1 MNLYTRI
8 PLMKNKPQQFYHK
21 LPIKKAEKTYWR
33 NLMGCASGLAIAT
46 SIKSNRGDA
55 PALLVITPDALTA
68 SRLAREVQF
77 FIGSK
82 RDETQVLMFPG
93 LETLPYDYF
102 SPHEDIISQ
111 RILTLYQLPQLKS
124 GVIFVDAQ
132 TLMQRLP
139 PRNYVE
145 ANSFVLKVGEQMDFA
160 VLQQKLEKYG
170 YCCVKKV
177 MEHGEFAVRGSIIDI
192 FPMGST
198 QPLRLDLLDMEIDS
212 IRLFEVDTQRSFKTI
227 NEIKLL
233 PAKEFPLDID
243 GSQNFCASWES
254 YFGGDPLKCPMYQ
267 SVKSQATHPGIE
279 YYLPLFFSATTSL
292 FAYLPANC
300 KVITTNDVEQN
311 LYDFWE
317 EIKKRYEQLSHDQTH
332 PLLSPSDIFI
342 PPEKVL
348 EIKNSFPEIFIDNQ
362 SKEKDCIN
370 NVSLCFDVQTFDI
383 DIDNNNLKDTAKL
396 QTILN
401 NNSKARVLF
410 TAESLG
416 KREAILDILHKIN
429 IIPTVVDSWQDFIH
443 STSKIAITIAPIKQ
457 PLHIIW
463 KENNAEILLLTE
475 NQFFGDNVGQPMPS
489 VLSTT
494 EASLTSLP
502 KIDVIRD
509 LTELQIDAPVVHI
522 DYGVGRYLGLQK
534 LKTNDY
540 ETEFLALEYANQAKL
555 YVPVTSFGLIS
566 RYMGVDAEHAPLNH
580 LGSKQWEKIK
590 NEAVKKIQD
599 TAAELLEIYA
609 NRTQAQGFIFNL
621 PMEDYERFSS
631 AFPFIA
637 TLDQERA
644 IAAVISDMTSGRSMD
659 RLICG
664 DVGFGKTEVAM
675 RAAFLAVH
683 SGKQVAILTP
693 TTLLAQQHFTN
704 FQDRFASWPVKIAL
718 FSRFRGNKEQK
729 EIIEDLACGKIDI
742 VIGTH
747 KLLQKNVCFKQ
758 LGLLIIDEEHRFGVK
773 QKEHIKKIATNIDI
787 LALTATPIPRTLNMA
802 FAGIRDF
809 SIIATPPAKR
819 LAIKTF
825 VHEYNPYLIKEAI
838 LRETLRGGQ
847 VYFVHNDITTIEKTA
862 RELQRLIPNIRLA
875 IAHGQMRKQQLA
887 QIMHDFYHHHVN
899 VLVCTTI
906 IESGLDIA
914 AANTIIIDRAD
925 RFGLAQLHQ
934 LRGRVGRSH
943 HQAYAYLIV
952 PPDSM
957 LTSDAKKRLEAII
970 AMKDLGTG
978 FALATND
985 LEIRGA
991 GELLGD
997 KQSGV
1002 IQGIGFTLYMEML
1015 ERAIKTLKKSKDNNN
1030 IKHEETE
1037 KIKTEMDLQI
1047 AAIIPDSY
1055 VGDINQRLVLYKRIA
1070 EAKNQ
1075 NELDELQIEMID
1087 RFGLLPLYAKN
1098 LFKISALKIKA
1109 QQLGIKKFSFGASKG
1124 IIQVASTVTIDPQ
1137 MLIPLLQSQTKSY
1150 KFLDPYTIEFVV
1162 NLQMQTPEIRIE
1174 FVDNLFNS
1182 MKN

>member
-8 PLMKNKPQQFYHK
+8 PLMKNKSQQFYHK
-21 LPIKKAEKTYWR
+21 LPIKKAEKTCWR

-46 SIKSNRGDA
+46 SIKSNPDT
-55 PALLVITPDALTA
+55 PALLVITPDAITA

-77 FIGSK
+77 FIGSIDSK
-82 RDETQVLMFPG
+82 KDETQVLIFPG

-160 VLQQKLEKYG
+160 VLRQKLEKYG

-212 IRLFEVDTQRSFKTI
+212 IRLFDVDTQRSFKTI

-243 GSQNFCASWES
+243 GSQKFCASWES

-267 SVKSQATHPGIE
+267 SVKSQTTHPGIE
-279 YYLPLFFSATTSL
+279 YYLPLFFAATTSL
-292 FAYLPANC
+292 FAYLPTNC
-300 KVITTNDVEQN
+300 TVITINDVEQN
-311 LYDFWE
+311 LHDFWE

-332 PLLSPSDIFI
+332 PLLSPPDIFI

-362 SKEKDCIN
+362 SKEKDYIN
-370 NVSLCFDVQTFDI
+370 NASLCFNAQIFDI
-383 DIDNNNLKDTAKL
+383 EIERNNLKDIVNL

-401 NNSKARVLF
+401 SNSKARVLF
-410 TAESLG
+410 TAGSLG

-429 IIPTVVDSWQDFIH
+429 ITPTTVDSWQDFIH
-443 STSKIAITIAPIKQ
+443 SKNKMAITIAPIKQ
-457 PLHIIW
+457 PLHVIW
-463 KENNAEILLLTE
+463 KENSTEILLLTE
-475 NQFFGDNVGQPMPS
+475 NQFFDDNIGQSM
-489 VLSTT
+489 LSTA
-494 EASLTSLP
+494 EISLTSLP

-540 ETEFLALEYANQAKL
+540 EIEFLTLEYADQAKL

-566 RYMGVDAEHAPLNH
+566 RYTGVDTEHAPLNH

-590 NEAVKKIQD
+590 NEATKKIQD
-599 TAAELLEIYA
+599 TAVELLEIYA
-609 NRTQAQGFIFNL
+609 NRTQAQGFVFNL
-621 PMEDYERFSS
+621 PMDDYKRFSA

-637 TLDQERA
+637 TPDQEQA

-683 SGKQVAILTP
+683 SGKQVAILAP

-704 FQDRFASWPVKIAL
+704 FQDRFASWPVKTTL
-718 FSRFRGNKEQK
+718 FSRFRSNQEQK
-729 EIIEDLACGKIDI
+729 KIIEDLACGKIDI

-773 QKEHIKKIATNIDI
+773 QKEHIKKIATDIDI
-787 LALTATPIPRTLNMA
+787 LTLTATPIPRTLNMA
-802 FAGIRDF
+802 FTGIRDF

-825 VHEYNPYLIKEAI
+825 VHEYNPHLIKEAI

-862 RELQRLIPNIRLA
+862 RELQRLIPTIRLA

-887 QIMHDFYHHHVN
+887 QIMHDFYHHHIN
-899 VLVCTTI
+899 VLICTTI
-906 IESGLDIA
+906 IESGLDVA

-952 PPDSM
+952 PPDSI

-991 GELLGD
+991 GELLGE

-1015 ERAIKTLKKSKDNNN
+1015 ERAIKTLKKSKDKSN

-1037 KIKTEMDLQI
+1037 KIKTEMDLQVS
-1047 AAIIPDSY
+1047 AIIPENY
-1055 VGDINQRLVLYKRIA
+1055 VSDVNQRLVLYKRIA

-1098 LFKISALKIKA
+1098 LFKISALKLKT
-1109 QQLGIKKFSFGASKG
+1109 QQLGIKKFSLGASKG
-1124 IIQVASTVTIDPQ
+1124 VIQVAPTVTIDPQ
-1137 MLIPLLQSQTKSY
+1137 VLIPLLQSQTTSY
-1150 KFLDPYTIEFVV
+1150 KFLDPYTIEFIV
-1162 NLQMQTPEIRIE
+1162 NLQTQTPETKIE
-1174 FVDNLFNS
+1174 FVVKLLNS
-1182 MKN
+1182 MGN